1 MSGGSGFGVAIRKRG
16 QHCNL
21 IRLRF
26 RYCLSASA
34 RASQVVRLEH
44 VDEQALDA
52 DRADGFAE
60 EHVLDRLRA
69 HLAQRRKQK
78 ENLAEAEWLVGVGR
92 LDVTT
97 QTDLRLIL
105 QCCDALHLSQ
115 SVRRLRSGCRCFLFL
130 RLQIYKTNRS

>member
-26 RYCLSASA
+26 RYCLRV
-34 RASQVVRLEH
+34 RASQAVRLEH

-52 DRADGFAE
+52 DRADRFAE

-78 ENLAEAEWLVGVGR
+78 KNFAEAEWLVGVGR

-115 SVRRLRSGCRCFLFL
+115 SVRRLRSGC
-130 RLQIYKTNRS
+130 